1 MKITKERIL
10 SVVWMESRQRGC
22 SLDAGYRIV
31 FGTIKRLRAAGW
43 STDRA
48 LTLLEYRQVKDLPDR
63 KVRKVSQTLE
73 ALRNKLKYEEILE
86 DKIAL
91 KDEVTTVLDGAKSAV
106 VERIV
111 SGKWTLADIRYI
123 GQRIRRKKAV
133 AAMDL
138 LGKLPPRMAVEA
150 IARILNE

>member
-10 SVVWMESRQRGC
+10 SVVWMESRLRGC
-22 SLDAGYRIV
+22 SLDIGYKII

-43 STDRA
+43 STEQA

-63 KVRKVSQTLE
+63 KVSQTLKASKTLE
-73 ALRNKLKYEEILE
+73 ALRNELKYEEILE

-91 KDEVTTVLDGAKSAV
+91 KDEVEKVLDGAKSAV
-106 VERIV
+106 VERIL
-111 SGKWTLADIRYI
+111 SASWTLADIRYI
-123 GQRIRRKKAV
+123 GQRIRRKK
-133 AAMDL
+133 MDL

-150 IARILNE
+150 IARILFE

>member
-10 SVVWMESRQRGC
+10 SVVWMESRLRGC
-22 SLDAGYRIV
+22 SLDVGYKII

-43 STDRA
+43 STEQA

-63 KVRKVSQTLE
+63 KVSQTLE
-73 ALRNKLKYEEILE
+73 ALRDGLRYNEILE

-91 KDEVTTVLDGAKSAV
+91 KDEVIAVLDGAKSAV
-106 VERIV
+106 VERIL
-111 SGKWTLADIRYI
+111 SASWTLADIRHI

-133 AAMDL
+133 AAMDF
-138 LGKLPPRMAVEA
+138 LGQLPPRLAVEA
-150 IARILNE
+150 IARSLNE

>member
-1 MKITKERIL
+1 MRKRIL

-63 KVRKVSQTLE
+63 KVSQTLE
-73 ALRNKLKYEEILE
+73 ALRDGLRYNDILE

-91 KDEVTTVLDGAKSAV
+91 KDEVIAVLDGAKSAV
-106 VERIV
+106 VERIL
-111 SGKWTLADIRYI
+111 SASWTLADIRYI
-123 GQRIRRKKAV
+123 GQRIRRKK
-133 AAMDL
+133 MDL
-138 LGKLPPRMAVEA
+138 LGKLPPRLAVEA
-150 IARILNE
+150 IARVLIE